1 MKQSLRKVA
10 IISFVFL
17 LVEITALIV
26 TGILYINNTGNIQSF
41 LRAEIILP
49 IFGMVIILNAILI
62 LFLLFFFSILRKQTD
77 LKAADLI
84 GQDIVEAYNF
94 GMIGLVVTN
103 EDGVVLWVNDL
114 FKDRQIDILDAN
126 ILEWKPELK
135 ELIEGSQTATVKLLL
150 NTRTY
155 TVKCLKDANLYIFKD
170 ITDLETITDFSR
182 KQSTVVG
189 QIVIDNYSEIS
200 SAGDDTTDIMST
212 IRSIIMDYC
221 KEHGVLLRKIRND
234 AYFILCNYESLRE
247 MEKDRFSLLDE
258 IRKAGKNELNPPTIS
273 IGVAY
278 DFPDILKLNE
288 MASNAIEIAMGR
300 GGDQVVVSQYGQ
312 ELLFFGGKTAAQEN
326 RNKVKVR
333 VLGDSVISLIKN
345 ANNVIV
351 MGHTMMD
358 MDALGACLGIKS
370 ICEHCGKEA
379 VIVYEPKKTE
389 RKAKAA
395 ISSSFEKG
403 EANFFVSEA
412 KAMSELRSNTLVVVC
427 DCQRPSIT
435 MSPKILEKAAKI
447 MVIDHH
453 RRGEEFIESP
463 IFANIDPSASST
475 SEIIAELIYY
485 STENPRIIVPEKY
498 ATIMLSGIFLDSNYF
513 KNTTSGSKTFE
524 ASMILKE
531 FGADNSTAD
540 NFLKDEFEEITLV
553 NKIIGTLKT
562 PYYGVVYCVADE
574 EDIIEAAALAKVAN
588 QCMEMK
594 GVNAAFVIGRT
605 GANQVKISCRSDG
618 SINVQLIAE
627 KLNGGGHFGQAA
639 CEFSDITVAQAETK
653 LLNVLSDYIGEAK
666 NKEEADK

>member
-1 MKQSLRKVA
+1 MKQALRRVA
-10 IISFVFL
+10 LISFSFL
-17 LVEITALIV
+17 LVEIAGLIV
-26 TGILYINNTGNIQSF
+26 SGIFFINDIANFRSIFSKELIF
-41 LRAEIILP
+41 SIL
-49 IFGMVIILNAILI
+49 GVLIILNAII
-62 LFLLFFFSILRKQTD
+62 IVFLLFFFSVIRKQTD

-94 GMIGLVVTN
+94 GMIGLAVVN
-103 EDGVVLWVNDL
+103 EENTILWVNDL
-114 FKDRQIDILDAN
+114 FKDRQIDILDMN

-135 ELIEGSQTATVKLLL
+135 ELVDGAQGATVKVLL

-155 TVKCLKDANLYIFKD
+155 EAKYLKDANLYIFKD

-189 QIVIDNYSEIS
+189 QIVIDNYSEIT

-212 IRSIIMDYC
+212 VRTLIMDYC

-234 AYFILCNYESLRE
+234 AYFALCNYESLSI
-247 MEKDRFSLLDE
+247 MQKDKFSLLDE
-258 IRKAGKNELNPPTIS
+258 IRKAGKNEINPPTIS
-273 IGVAY
+273 VGVAY
-278 DFPDILKLNE
+278 DFPDIIKLNE
-288 MASNAIEIAMGR
+288 MAGNAIEIAMGR

-312 ELLFFGGKTAAQEN
+312 ELVFFGGKTAAQEN

-345 ANNVIV
+345 ANNVII

-358 MDALGACLGIKS
+358 MDALGGCLGVKA

-379 VIVYEPKKTE
+379 FVVYEPKKTE
-389 RKAKAA
+389 RKARAA
-395 ISSSFEKG
+395 ITSSFEKS
-403 EANFFVSEA
+403 EASFFVNEA
-412 KAMSELRSNTLVVVC
+412 KALGELKSNTLVVLC
-427 DCQRPSIT
+427 DCQKPS
-435 MSPKILEKAAKI
+435 MSMAPKVIEKATKI

-453 RRGEEFIESP
+453 RRGEEFVESP
-463 IFANIDPSASST
+463 IFANVDPSSSST
-475 SEIIAELIYY
+475 SEIIAEFIYY
-485 STENPRIIVPEKY
+485 STENPRIIIPEKY

-513 KNTTSGSKTFE
+513 KNTASGSKTFE

-531 FGADNSTAD
+531 FGADNTKAD
-540 NFLKDEFEEITLV
+540 GFLKDEFEEITLV

-574 EDIIEAAALAKVAN
+574 EDIIESAALAKVAN

-594 GVNAAFVIGRT
+594 GVSAAFVVGRT
-605 GANQVKISCRSDG
+605 GANEVKISARSDG
-618 SINVQLIAE
+618 SVNVQLIAE

-639 CEFSDITVAQAETK
+639 ALFNDITVAQAETK
-653 LLNVLSDYIGEAK
+653 LLNVLSDYIGDAR
-666 NKEEADK
+666 NKEEEKK

>member
-1 MKQSLRKVA
+1 MKQSLRKVG
-10 IISFVFL
+10 IISFAFL
-17 LVEITALIV
+17 LIQAAAIIV
-26 TGILYINNTGNIQSF
+26 FGILSVNNVAGIN
-41 LRAEIILP
+41 EIFTREIVFA
-49 IFGMVIILNAILI
+49 IFGTFLALDSILI
-62 LFLLFFFSILRKQTD
+62 LFLLFYFSVIRKHTE

-84 GQDIVEAYNF
+84 GQDIAEAYNF
-94 GMIGLVVTN
+94 GMIGLVVVN
-103 EDGVVLWVNDL
+103 EENTVLWVNDL
-114 FKDRQIDILDAN
+114 FKDRQIDILDTN
-126 ILEWKPELK
+126 VLEWKPELK
-135 ELIEGSQTATVKLLL
+135 ELSESSQTATVKISL

-155 TVKCLKDANLYIFKD
+155 EVKFLKDANLYIFKD
-170 ITDLETITDFSR
+170 MTDLETITDFSR

-212 IRSIIMDYC
+212 VRSLIMDYC
-221 KEHGVLLRKIRND
+221 KEYGVLIRKIRND
-234 AYFILCNYESLRE
+234 AYFMLCNFESLNE
-247 MEKDRFSLLDE
+247 MEEDKFSLLDS

-273 IGVAY
+273 VGISY
-278 DFPDILKLNE
+278 DFPDVIKLNE

-312 ELLFFGGKTAAQEN
+312 ELVFFGGKTNAQEN
-326 RNKVKVR
+326 RNKVKIR

-345 ANNVIV
+345 ATNVII

-358 MDALGACLGIKS
+358 MDALGACLGIKA

-389 RKAKAA
+389 RKARAA
-395 ISSSFEKG
+395 ITSTFEKA
-403 EANFFVSEA
+403 EANFFVNES
-412 KAMSELRSNTLVVVC
+412 KAIGDLKSNTLVVIC
-427 DCQRPSIT
+427 DCQRPSIA
-435 MSPKILEKAAKI
+435 MAPKILEKATKI
-447 MVIDHH
+447 MIIDHH

-475 SEIIAELIYY
+475 SEILAELIYY
-485 STENPRIIVPEKY
+485 STENPRVAIPEKY

-531 FGADNSTAD
+531 FGADNSAAD
-540 NFLKDEFEEITLV
+540 NYLKDEFEEITLV

-574 EDIIEAAALAKVAN
+574 EDIIESAALAKVAN

-594 GVNAAFVIGRT
+594 GVGAAFVIGRT
-605 GANQVKISCRSDG
+605 GSNEVKISCRSDG

-639 CEFSDITVAQAETK
+639 CLFNDITVSQAETK
-653 LLNVLSDYIGEAK
+653 LLNVLSDYIGDARNVEGEK
-666 NKEEADK
+666 K